1 VTLSYGRLFDLWREQ
16 HHSAA
21 EDLTFTAVAEAGPAR

>member
-1 VTLSYGRLFDLWREQ
+1 MTLSYGRLFDLWRQE

-21 EDLTFTAVAEAGPAR
+21 EDLTFAACTPAQ